1 MTNILLICTAGMSTS
16 ALVEKMKKAVTA
28 RNLDIQIQA
37 IAESTA
43 EDFVGKADVVLLGPQ
58 IKYLVPKMTEMFNP
72 TPVSP
77 INMVDYG
84 MMNGEKVLDSALAL
98 LEEK

>member
-16 ALVEKMKKAVTA
+16 ALVEKMKKSATA
-28 RNLDIQIQA
+28 QNLEVQIQA

-43 EDFVGKADVVLLGPQ
+43 EEFVGKADVVLLGPQ
-58 IKYLVPKMTEMFNP
+58 IKYLVPKMTEMFAP

-77 INMVDYG
+77 INMMDYG
-84 MMNGEKVLDSALAL
+84 MMNGEKVLASALQL
-98 LEEK
+98 LEG